1 MADVYSR
8 NEIAANNSTSGSP
21 VFTTTFGANALKH
34 RISQS
39 DAGREFIVSVTADGG
54 TLTDVKLLE
63 ATRYLTRNNF
73 TAGNAD
79 GSTAATIAAIGTA
92 DGTPFDP
99 AADTVVFLRLQTTD
113 AFSVTDYN
121 ANDVG
126 GTTLAVVCEF
136 TPAL

>member
-21 VFTTTFGANALKH
+21 VFTTTFGANQLKH

-39 DAGREFIVSVTADGG
+39 DAGREFIVSITADAD

-63 ATRYLTRNNF
+63 ATRYLTRNNY
-73 TAGNAD
+73 TSLNTD

-92 DGTPFDP
+92 DGTAYNP
-99 AADTVVFLRLQTTD
+99 AADTVVYVRLQTTD
-113 AFSVTDYN
+113 DFAVTDFN
-121 ANDVG
+121 AAS
-126 GTTLAVVCEF
+126 TLSTMAVVCEF
-136 TPAL
+136 KPAL

>member
-21 VFTTTFGANALKH
+21 VFTTTFGANQLKH
-34 RISQS
+34 KIAQS
-39 DAGREFIVSVTADGG
+39 DAGREFIVSITTAAD

-63 ATRYLTRNNF
+63 AIRYLTRNNY
-73 TAGNAD
+73 TASNTD

-99 AADTVVFLRLQTTD
+99 AADTVVFVRLQTTD
-113 AFSVTDYN
+113 NFAVTDFN
-121 ANDVG
+121 ANITATDI
-126 GTTLAVVCEF
+126 AIVCEF
-136 TPAL
+136 KPAL